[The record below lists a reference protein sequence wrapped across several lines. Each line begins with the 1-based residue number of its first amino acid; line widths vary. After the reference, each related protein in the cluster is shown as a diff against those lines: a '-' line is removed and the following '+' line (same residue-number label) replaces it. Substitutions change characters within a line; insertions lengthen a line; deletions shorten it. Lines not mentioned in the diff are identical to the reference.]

1 MVGNV
6 FRMYETKGVPLETII
21 QKFDELNYLIDW
33 IDFYESSIQ
42 SGWNVKTTLK
52 KIEYSLI
59 DTKGKDYTTQVL
71 TRLKFYITK
80 RT

>member
-1 MVGNV
+1 
-6 FRMYETKGVPLETII
+6 MYETKGVPLETII

-33 IDFYESSIQ
+33 IDFYETSIEN
-42 SGWNVKTTLK
+42 GWNVRTTLK

-71 TRLKFYITK
+71 TRLKYYIINCPVS
-80 RT
+80 